1 MLASAANSECKDG
14 AKMKR
19 YDFTLVFDVLAVE
32 LTDEDLDAFYEAGG
46 GDALFG
52 QSAGVFDAGF
62 TREAA
67 DILEAVASAIDVI
80 ETAGVGA
87 VVVRVEPDDQVSI
100 GDIAERT
107 GRTNESIRLLVNGQ
121 RGPGGFPMPATRIG
135 TGRSRLWRWADVVAW
150 FHEYEPGRWDEENT
164 RYWSVIATVND
175 FLWQR
180 ATAARGDTIAAE
192 VRTALAPALERGC
205 PVPH

>member
-1 MLASAANSECKDG
+1 MLASAENSGCKG
-14 AKMKR
+14 GTEMKG
-19 YDFTLVFDVLAVE
+19 YDFTLVFHIPAAE
-32 LTDEDLDAFYEAGG
+32 LTDEDLDALYEAGG

-52 QSAGVFDAGF
+52 QSAGVFDADF

-67 DILEAVASAIDVI
+67 DILEAVVSAIAVV

-107 GRTNESIRLLVNGQ
+107 GRTNESIRLLVNGR
-121 RGPGGFPMPATRIG
+121 RGPGDFPMPATRIG
-135 TGRSRLWRWADVVAW
+135 AGRSRLWRWADVVAW
-150 FHEYEPGRWDEENT
+150 FHEYEPDRWDEEVT

-175 FLWQR
+175 FLRQR
-180 ATAARGDTIAAE
+180 AFGRRGDETAVQ
-192 VRTALAPALERGC
+192 VRQALSQALEHRC
-205 PVPH
+205 RV

>member
-1 MLASAANSECKDG
+1 
-14 AKMKR
+14 MKS
-19 YDFTLVFDVLAVE
+19 YDFTLVFDYLPAE
-32 LTDEDLDAFYEAGG
+32 LTDDDLDAFYEAGG

-52 QSAGVFDAGF
+52 QSAGVFDADF
-62 TREAA
+62 SREAA
-67 DILEAVASAIDVI
+67 DILEALVSAIDVI

-87 VVVRVEPDDQVSI
+87 VVLRVEPDDLVSL

-121 RGPGGFPMPATRIG
+121 RGPGDFPLPATRVG
-135 TGRSRLWRWADVVAW
+135 TGRSRLWRWAEVVAW
-150 FHEYEPGRWDEENT
+150 FHDYEPDRWDEETT

-175 FLWQR
+175 FLQQR
-180 ATAARGDTIAAE
+180 ASAARGDRIASE

-205 PVPH
+205 PVTH